1 MNTNTAF
8 SSPPRRLAL
17 WIALFL
23 LASGAIFGFGYG
35 LGVSNSG
42 GSGTTFSDA
51 IKKTVG
57 VTSTVSFNQ
66 LPEVW
71 DFIKKNHISESPD
84 QTKAVYGALQGMVE
98 SLEDPYT
105 VFLTPEDTESFRDEI
120 GGIFEGIGAEIG
132 MKDEQLVIIAPLPES
147 PAERAGLLAGD
158 RVESIDGT
166 PTLGMTLDEAVG
178 RIRGNKGTT
187 VTLVIRKPGVDTPQ
201 EVQIV
206 RESITVKS
214 VRLTMQDGGIGTI
227 KLSYFGAQ
235 TEQEM
240 RDAANQFLLKG
251 GKGLILDMRSNP
263 GGFLNTAVSL
273 SSFFMEKDKVV
284 VIERFKDGSQTE
296 YKSADGGELKGIPL
310 IVLVDQ
316 GSASAAEIMAGALQ
330 DHRLATLV
338 GTKTFGKGS
347 VQQLEEFKDGSS
359 LKLTVAKWLTPQERS
374 INEQGITPDVEVGMT
389 KEDYDANRDPQMDK
403 ALLLIREAL
412 AQ

>member
-57 VTSTVSFNQ
+57 VTSAASFDR
-66 LPEVW
+66 LAEVW
-71 DFIKKNHISESPD
+71 DFIRKNHISESPD

-296 YKSADGGELKGIPL
+296 YKSTDGGELKGIPL

-412 AQ
+412 AR